1 MKSMKVFAAMFC
13 AAMMFAFTSCSK
25 DFSEDDLIDS
35 WQLKKTVVTETIS
48 GLTGEYAQYNGTH
61 TETEYPENGE
71 STTLTFNSDHTC
83 TSTEI
88 GDGGDYSYTSNA
100 TWSLNDDKLTI
111 TYIEDGETR
120 TEQAT
125 IDELDGSKLVMSFSE
140 FYSNEV
146 EPGMTAHAKY
156 TVKMEFEKK

>member
-1 MKSMKVFAAMFC
+1 MKKMKFFAAMCC
-13 AAMMFAFTSCSK
+13 AAMMFALTGCSD
-25 DFSEDDLIDS
+25 DFEEDDLIGS
-35 WQLKKTVVTETIS
+35 WNLKKTTYTETIS

-71 STTLTFNSDHTC
+71 STILTFNSDHTC
-83 TSTEI
+83 TNTETYE
-88 GDGGDYSYTSNA
+88 GQTYTSNA

-111 TYIEDGETR
+111 TYIEGGETS

-125 IDELDGSKLVMSFSE
+125 IVELDGSKLVLSYSE
-140 FYSNEV
+140 SYSNEV